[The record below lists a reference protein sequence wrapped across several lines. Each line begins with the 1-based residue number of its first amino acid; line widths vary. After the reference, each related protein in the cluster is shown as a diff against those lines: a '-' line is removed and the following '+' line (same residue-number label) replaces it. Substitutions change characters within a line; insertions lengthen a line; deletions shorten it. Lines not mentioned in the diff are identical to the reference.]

1 MLIWHLNVFGEM
13 SIKLFYLV
21 LKLGDCFPYG

>member
-1 MLIWHLNVFGEM
+1 MLIWHLHVFGEM
-13 SIKLFYLV
+13 SIKFFSLV